1 VDARLH
7 QLQGKAEGVAPE
19 QSTDGDADPET
30 DDPETDTVHQD
41 ELRKMLTDT
50 AAERL
55 ALLQRHEAGAR
66 VVSHYDFNNT
76 YQYII
81 SREETQLQWL
91 QSALAEFSAPLPA
104 ASATLPVPD
113 VPKPGKKIDVTAY
126 RGILEDDARGLT
138 AFVERW
144 RDRVPH
150 MTHARH
156 RTMIDVILGES
167 LEHARMFQQAAEGF
181 EDVLGRRTGGVARV
195 GAVLPTRWME

>member
-1 VDARLH
+1 MDARLH
-7 QLQGKAEGVAPE
+7 QLQGKAEGVA
-19 QSTDGDADPET
+19 ET
-30 DDPETDTVHQD
+30 TVHQD
-41 ELRKMLTDT
+41 ELRKMLTDI

-81 SREETQLQWL
+81 NREETHLQWL
-91 QSALAEFSAPLPA
+91 QSALAEFRAPLPA
-104 ASATLPVPD
+104 ASAALAVPAVEKPKKKVD
-113 VPKPGKKIDVTAY
+113 VGAY
-126 RGILEDDARGLT
+126 RAILDDDARGLT

-144 RDRVPH
+144 RDPVQH
-150 MTHARH
+150 MTHVRH
-156 RTMIDVILGES
+156 RNMVNVILGES